1 MRREMSRGQRAR
13 GGIGLVADGP
23 DGTGRGYSK
32 RYGYRRWWGGGA
44 VGRAGVFLSL
54 LLLLLILFF
63 YPSYTKNEFS
73 LDHSELSL
81 GKRLDPSASLHLPV

>member
-32 RYGYRRWWGGGA
+32 RYGYRR
-44 VGRAGVFLSL
+44 RAGGQEYFSQYYFRFIPILLSL
-54 LLLLLILFF
+54 YHHLNIIITNIIFIHHKS
-63 YPSYTKNEFS
+63 PYTKNEFS
-73 LDHSELSL
+73 LRTIA
-81 GKRLDPSASLHLPV
+81 K